1 MTGGELQVKFTERRS
16 MMWKIS
22 KLGGKV
28 WSCIGPGAGRV
39 LRDIRAGRENQL
51 YAGN

>member
-1 MTGGELQVKFTERRS
+1 MWQKSRNWVAKF
-16 MMWKIS
+16 
-22 KLGGKV
+22 
-28 WSCIGPGAGRV
+28 GPALVLALGRV